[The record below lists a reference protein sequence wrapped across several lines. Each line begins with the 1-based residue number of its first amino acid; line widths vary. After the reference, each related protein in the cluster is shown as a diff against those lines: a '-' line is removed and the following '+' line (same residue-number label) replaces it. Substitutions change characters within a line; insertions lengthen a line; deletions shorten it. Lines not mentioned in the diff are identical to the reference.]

1 MIDRASGEPCGAVP
15 RDKALFETVF
25 GACAGALIASFRT
38 VSCRF
43 LAARRRR
50 IERIGRIVC
59 RSWAAY
65 VQPAEYR
72 RHGASRAS
80 GVV

>member
-43 LAARRRR
+43 LAACRRR
-50 IERIGRIVC
+50 IERIVC

-72 RHGASRAS
+72 RRGASRAS